1 MTKRRRR
8 KNSSQYSTDRPIQ
21 GATEDK
27 LGRAEF
33 AQRLAKDIR
42 DLDGEEAFT
51 LALYGKWGSGK
62 TSVKNL
68 ILSQLNSKRYKENN
82 HIVELNAWQ
91 FSRNGNLTS
100 AFFRELGLILE
111 SQDDSDDKTKRS
123 RKLASYAK
131 VVSLGGTAVSVFG
144 TVGELAGV
152 PLSGAATKVGK
163 GIKQAGQTLEDGG
176 AALELKADVEKRSV
190 SVVKK
195 ELSDAMA
202 TLSRPIIVV
211 IDDIDRLTTDEILE
225 VMQLVKANADFPK
238 LVYLLLFERS
248 IVETALNEISGG
260 RGREFL
266 EKIVQVGFHI
276 PAASMTSIES
286 ILFEGLDKS
295 LSFATSYDRFDNSR
309 WRRVYLNSLSK
320 YFANL
325 RHVYRFLASFDFHCR
340 HFTRAGGF
348 EVNPIDLVVL
358 EVLRV
363 FEPDVYELIAT
374 ERVVLTR
381 DRGKQIFGSIP
392 QDAVDSLLERVV
404 EVASKPNGA
413 AVREIVVELF
423 PGTRSENVDQHGFV
437 QGKQKWVV
445 DARVCH
451 PELFD
456 KYFQLTIQSN
466 DVSQTEIDLLFQSTG
481 DGQAFREQCKALDDR
496 DLLRIA
502 FQRLDAFKDR
512 VPVENLPVL
521 LKTLFDMS
529 EEIASPRGG
538 LFSDQDTL
546 TSATRIIFWGVR
558 KIQEEQQRYE
568 LLRDAIESSTGLI
581 LPMTMVSHEERI
593 NDRYDFLVDEE
604 RLPKLKEILLNRIR
618 EFSATGK
625 LIGHPREYEILWRW
639 SEWVD
644 VSEVKEW
651 ISSQLKKPK
660 DAARF
665 LELTLSEVT
674 SNLGSRYYIKL
685 ENVERFADLE
695 QLRKLTSETP
705 KKISEQE
712 KTAIKEF
719 NRALKCRDE
728 GLKPPGQWPDQ

>member
-1 MTKRRRR
+1 MARR
-8 KNSSQYSTDRPIQ
+8 KRQKNSNQYSTDRPIYS
-21 GATEDK
+21 AKEDK

-33 AQRLAKDIR
+33 AKRLAKDIR

-68 ILSQLNSKRYKENN
+68 ILSKLNSKRYKENN
-82 HIVELNAWQ
+82 HIIELNAWQ
-91 FSRNGNLTS
+91 FSRTGNLTS

-111 SQDDSDDKTKRS
+111 SQDDSDNKKKRS
-123 RKLASYAK
+123 KKLASYAK
-131 VVSLGGTAVSVFG
+131 VVSLGGSAVSVFG

-152 PLSGAATKVGK
+152 PLSGTAKKFGK
-163 GIKQAGQTLEDGG
+163 GIKQAGQTLEAGG
-176 AALELKADVEKRSV
+176 AALGSTADLEKKSV
-190 SVVKK
+190 SDVKQ

-211 IDDIDRLTTDEILE
+211 IDDIDRLTTTEILE

-248 IVETALNEISGG
+248 IVETALNEISGD

-276 PAASMTSIES
+276 PAASTTSIES

-309 WRRVYLNSLSK
+309 WRKVYLNSISK
-320 YFANL
+320 YFENL

-363 FEPDVYELIAT
+363 FEPDVYELIAM
-374 ERVVLTR
+374 ERVILTR
-381 DRGKQIFGSIP
+381 DRGKRIFGSIH
-392 QDAVDSLLERVV
+392 QDAVDSLLDRVT
-404 EVASKPNGA
+404 EMASKPNGE

-423 PGTRSENVDQHGFV
+423 PGTRSEKVDKHGFV
-437 QGKQKWVV
+437 RGQQKWIVE
-445 DARVCH
+445 ARVCH

-456 KYFQLTIQSN
+456 KYFQLAIQSN

-481 DGQAFREQCKALDDR
+481 DEQAFKEQCKSLADR
-496 DLLRIA
+496 GLRRIA
-502 FQRLDAFKDR
+502 FQRLDAFKDQ
-512 VPVENLPVL
+512 VPVVNLPIL

-529 EEIASPRGG
+529 EEIASPRSGM
-538 LFSDQDTL
+538 FSDQDEL
-546 TSATRIIFWGVR
+546 TSATRIIFWGLK
-558 KIQEEQQRYE
+558 KIQEEEERFKM
-568 LLRDAIESSTGLI
+568 LRDAIGSSAGLI
-581 LPMTMVSHEERI
+581 LPMNMVSHEERI
-593 NDRYDFLVDEE
+593 NNRYDFLIDEE
-604 RLPKLKEILLNRIR
+604 RLPALKEIILQRIR
-618 EFSATGK
+618 DFATDGK

-644 VSEVKEW
+644 ISEVREW

-660 DAARF
+660 HAARF

-674 SNLGSRYYIKL
+674 SHLGSRYHIKL
-685 ENVERFADLE
+685 ENVERFADLQ
-695 QLRKLTSETP
+695 QLRKLTSKTP
-705 KKISEQE
+705 KKISELQ

-719 NRALKCRDE
+719 NHALKCRDE
-728 GLKPPGQWPDQ
+728 GLPPPGQWPA